1 MPGGR
6 PTAVTKEV
14 LRKLEEVFAL
24 GGTDEEACLYADI
37 AMSTLYKYQ
46 ETHKEFAER
55 KAQLKETPILKA
67 RQTVVNSL
75 EDPNI
80 AFKFLERK
88 KKAEFGANVDIT
100 SDGKALPTPILNGLS
115 LNTGNTED
123 SGTTK

>member
-1 MPGGR
+1 MAKLGR
-6 PTAVTKEV
+6 PTAVTEAV
-14 LRKLEEVFAL
+14 LHKLEEVFSL

-46 ETHKEFAER
+46 ELNPGFAER

-75 EDPNI
+75 TDPNI

-88 KKAEFGANVDIT
+88 RKAEFGPNIDMT
-100 SDGKALPTPILNGLS
+100 TDGKAFPTPILNGLS
-115 LNTGNTED
+115 VNNSDTEG
-123 SGTTK
+123 S